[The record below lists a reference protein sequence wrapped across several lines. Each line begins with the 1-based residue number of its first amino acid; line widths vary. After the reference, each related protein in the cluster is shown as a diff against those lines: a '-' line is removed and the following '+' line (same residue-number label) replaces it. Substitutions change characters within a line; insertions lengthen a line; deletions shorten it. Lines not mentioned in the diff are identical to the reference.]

1 MSSLRVVLWYMALM
15 MLIMPALVMKLDSML
30 RLCRVLFSISI
41 SATACVSP
49 QGVTSGCHLGQHPTS
64 GTSWA
69 TDAPGDGGKA
79 TITWPCWCP
88 GWSLGQG
95 TVSPPCLGTW
105 RGLRRGA
112 GDTGLGLTL
121 ATGSLL
127 RVATRLSFLTWVLVF
142 MASQMAF
149 SVEMGMS
156 CSKGMWV
163 SPRGCG
169 CH

>member
-49 QGVTSGCHLGQHPTS
+49 QGVTLGCHPGLAPRLRHVLGHRCLRWWWKS
-64 GTSWA
+64 HRH
-69 TDAPGDGGKA
+69 
-79 TITWPCWCP
+79 
-88 GWSLGQG
+88 LGLL
-95 TVSPPCLGTW
+95 VPRMELGT
-105 RGLRRGA
+105 
-112 GDTGLGLTL
+112 GDHVPSLSGDMGDMVLGLTL

-149 SVEMGMS
+149 SVAMGMS
-156 CSKGMWV
+156 CSKGTWV
-163 SPRGCG
+163 SPRGWG
-169 CH
+169 HP